1 MQIKTIEK
9 TQKSHYISLA
19 NTPHNGI
26 ETAIVI
32 DNEDKFFGHT
42 FFILKGDWLERY
54 QDCKSKQE
62 QEKLFKENYEEF
74 GSYTSDSPEEITKI
88 NNQS

>member
-1 MQIKTIEK
+1 MQLETIEK
-9 TQKSHYISLA
+9 TPKTHFISLA
-19 NTPHNGI
+19 DTPDNGI
-26 ETAIVI
+26 ETAMLL
-32 DNEDKFFGHT
+32 DNEDKFGGICY
-42 FFILKGDWLERY
+42 FILNGDWLERY